1 MSAQVVT
8 PFNPGR
14 RHDDLPGGGG
24 GVTGLVVTQL
34 PLTKSR
40 AVMLA
45 VSPVLLWSRLLCLDR
60 HLTPTDRGKSL
71 LLVKLYPVDSI
82 SAAINELPALLPCRL
97 VFSLG
102 VQ

>member
-24 GVTGLVVTQL
+24 GVTGLVVTRL

-45 VSPVLLWSRLLCLDR
+45 VSPVLLWSRLLRLGR
-60 HLTPTDRGKSL
+60 HLTPFEPG
-71 LLVKLYPVDSI
+71 
-82 SAAINELPALLPCRL
+82 AAPGEI
-97 VFSLG
+97 G
-102 VQ
+102 